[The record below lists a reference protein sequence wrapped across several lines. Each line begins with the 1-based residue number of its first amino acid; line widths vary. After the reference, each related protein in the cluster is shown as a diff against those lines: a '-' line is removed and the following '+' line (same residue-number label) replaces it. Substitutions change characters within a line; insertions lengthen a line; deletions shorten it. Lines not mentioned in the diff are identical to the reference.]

1 MTLWDISALVGPD
14 SPIFPGDEPYA
25 VSHTATIG
33 PGCPVN
39 LTALTLSPHIGAH
52 VDAPIHFSP
61 DGGDAASLPLEPFLG
76 VCRVVHLI
84 DDAPDRLITG
94 AELAAALG
102 IADMPDKAEE
112 PSESDEPN
120 DSSESDESNEADEPD
135 QPSDSSESDEPS
147 EPEEPSES
155 DEPSEADEPSEP
167 EEADEPGQ
175 PNDSSE
181 RAVANYGAAEDA
193 ARGAS
198 RREIT
203 GIPQRV
209 LVRTRREALT
219 VWRND
224 FAAFDADA
232 LRWLATQGVVL
243 VGIDTPSVDPAES
256 KDLPAHQA
264 LRDTGIVNLEN
275 LVLDHVAAGDY
286 ELIALPL
293 RLVGA
298 CASPVRAVLRALP

>member
-1 MTLWDISALVGPD
+1 MTLWDISPPVGPD
-14 SPIFPGDEPYA
+14 SPLFPGDEPYA
-25 VSHTATIG
+25 VSRTATIG

-61 DGGDAASLPLEPFLG
+61 NGGDAASLPLEPFLG

-84 DDAPDRLITG
+84 DDAPDRLITKD
-94 AELAAALG
+94 ELAAALG
-102 IADMPDKAEE
+102 MADLRDK
-112 PSESDEPN
+112 
-120 DSSESDESNEADEPD
+120 
-135 QPSDSSESDEPS
+135 
-147 EPEEPSES
+147 
-155 DEPSEADEPSEP
+155 ADEPSEP
-167 EEADEPGQ
+167 AEAG
-175 PNDSSE
+175 E
-181 RAVANYGAAEDA
+181 RAVANDGAAEDA

-198 RREIT
+198 RRGIT

-209 LVRTRREALT
+209 LVRTRRAALT

-232 LRWLATQGVVL
+232 LRWLAMQGVVL

-275 LVLDHVAAGDY
+275 LVLDHVPAGDY

-293 RLVGA
+293 KLVGA

>member
-84 DDAPDRLITG
+84 DDAPDRLITR

-135 QPSDSSESDEPS
+135 QPNDSSESDEPS
-147 EPEEPSES
+147 ESDKPSELEEP
-155 DEPSEADEPSEP
+155 DEPDEPDKPTEADVRAVANHGA
-167 EEADEPGQ
+167 ADEPGH
-175 PNDSSE
+175 
-181 RAVANYGAAEDA
+181 G
-193 ARGAS
+193 GS

-275 LVLDHVAAGDY
+275 LVLDHVPAGDY

>member
-52 VDAPIHFSP
+52 VDAPIHLSP

-84 DDAPDRLITG
+84 DDAPDRLITR

-120 DSSESDESNEADEPD
+120 
-135 QPSDSSESDEPS
+135 DSSESDEPS

-232 LRWLATQGVVL
+232 LRWLAALGVVL

>member
-52 VDAPIHFSP
+52 VDAPIHLSP

-84 DDAPDRLITG
+84 DDAPDRLITR

-120 DSSESDESNEADEPD
+120 DSSESDE
-135 QPSDSSESDEPS
+135 
-147 EPEEPSES
+147 
-155 DEPSEADEPSEP
+155 PSEP
-167 EEADEPGQ
+167 EEADEP
-175 PNDSSE
+175 DK
-181 RAVANYGAAEDA
+181 RARRFKR
-193 ARGAS
+193 ARRAKRV
-198 RREIT
+198 RR
-203 GIPQRV
+203 
-209 LVRTRREALT
+209 A
-219 VWRND
+219 
-224 FAAFDADA
+224 
-232 LRWLATQGVVL
+232 
-243 VGIDTPSVDPAES
+243 
-256 KDLPAHQA
+256 
-264 LRDTGIVNLEN
+264 
-275 LVLDHVAAGDY
+275 
-286 ELIALPL
+286 
-293 RLVGA
+293 
-298 CASPVRAVLRALP
+298 